1 MCESCKR
8 KNVAVFVLLNKSVI
22 PLTEFLEEW
31 NDDDADVKSKCHLQS
46 LRFSDNSTSMIAA
59 DVERVI

>member
-1 MCESCKR
+1 MKAA
-8 KNVAVFVLLNKSVI
+8 NVQISKCSYFLISVI

-46 LRFSDNSTSMIAA
+46 LRFSDNSTSVIAA